1 MQFTSQRDKCV
12 YTAKIVL
19 RCRQMP
25 GTFLVQGETLN
36 NDSASVGSDLC
47 DLIPDD
53 QIEWRTDQR
62 ATVIFDGLCVRL
74 KPVFNRESHQHT
86 QPSYNDLIN

>member
-1 MQFTSQRDKCV
+1 MEFTSQLDKCV

-25 GTFLVQGETLN
+25 GTFLVQGETSN
-36 NDSASVGSDLC
+36 NGPRVGSDLC

-62 ATVIFDGLCVRL
+62 ASVVFDGLCVRV
-74 KPVFNRESHQHT
+74 KPVFNRGSNQAT
-86 QPSYNDLIN
+86 QRSCNDLIS